1 MDETPIRE
9 WEVENK
15 RKNYIQIIIFV
26 ISKEKWIL
34 VKTEIEGMD

>member
-1 MDETPIRE
+1 MDETPIME